1 MNFSEAAADE
11 SALDVLRCIED
22 KLFTTG
28 ALVSATGD
36 SESDVS
42 LRFKTMRISGEEL
55 PVLLIAIT
63 SEVRGVEKRLSCD
76 ELRNYVL
83 ARYADMQGGLPSG
96 VREALLDCRG
106 PIVTINGITHSGS

>member
-11 SALDVLRCIED
+11 SALDVLQCIED
-22 KLFTTG
+22 KLFETG

-36 SESDVS
+36 PESDVG
-42 LRFKTMRISGEEL
+42 LRFERMLIGGEEL

-63 SEVRGVEKRLSCD
+63 SEVPGVEKRLSCD

-83 ARYADMQGGLPSG
+83 ATYADMQGGLPSG

-106 PIVTINGITHSGS
+106 PIVTINGVMHSGS